1 MPEDTKRSPDGESPG
16 GAWRVAPLTASERR
30 RRRREGWI
38 ALAVVGALVALP
50 AGVDWTRNRLDS
62 GLFLFLNA
70 VTVILILVLGFLVTR
85 NFWKLVGER
94 RRGILGSRL
103 NLKFVSAFVLIAVL
117 TTSGFFVVSVF
128 FVTQSIDKWFS
139 VQVDR
144 ALEQSGEVVESY
156 YESTARSAD
165 FFARRIAATITREK
179 LLREDRLSALDRF
192 VAERQREFNLGV
204 VEVFSATGEE
214 LVSAINPE
222 IPAANFSH
230 RESDLVQSALMGGAN
245 WRVSEVGGGDVI
257 RAAVPIASSFR
268 PEEAVGVVV
277 VNALIPFS
285 QARKVAS
292 IRATLDEYRGLQP
305 TAGQIRGAY
314 LLELVLA
321 FALVLMLALWM
332 GFRLAKGVTGPI
344 AELAEGTVQ
353 VARGNLDVRVTASS
367 DDEVGLLVDSFN
379 QMLSDLRSAR
389 ADIERS
395 ATQLERRRRYME
407 IVLGKV
413 GAGVVSLDAEGLIR
427 TINPSAQRHLGI
439 SLGSQVVGRSLAQV
453 ASAAGVVEAIGN
465 LVGEIQR
472 GAEES
477 VQRQVQV
484 AEGDEAKS
492 FFVTLTAMHDES
504 GKSLGSVVVFDDYSQ
519 LMKVQRMS
527 AWREVARRIAHEIKN
542 PLTPIQ
548 LSAQRIRR
556 RFRDR
561 LAADPRELEIFD
573 ECLDAIT
580 SHVEGLK
587 VLVNEFSNFARL
599 PTANLQ
605 RDDLNRIIRD
615 LLSSY
620 AGTPGVVLRADLDAA
635 LPMVEV
641 DREQMRRAL
650 ANLLDNA
657 ISAARGGQEIS
668 GAGQAEV
675 LLRSA
680 VDSPLQSVRVEVV
693 DNGAG
698 VSPEERRRI
707 FEPYYSTKEQGT
719 GLGLAIVS
727 RIVADHH
734 GYLRVHAN
742 RPCGTRMVLELP
754 MPPAES
760 HAPAMVGLAA
770 GSGSA

>member
-1 MPEDTKRSPDGESPG
+1 MPEDTIRRPSRESPPSEG
-16 GAWRVAPLTASERR
+16 LVLALSASERR
-30 RRRREGWI
+30 RRRREAWI
-38 ALAVVGALVALP
+38 ALWVVGALLGVP
-50 AGVDWTRNRLDS
+50 AGMDWTRDRLDS

-70 VTVILILVLGFLVTR
+70 VSVILILVLGFLVTR

-103 NLKFVSAFVLIAVL
+103 NLKFVAAFVLIALV
-117 TTSGFFVVSVF
+117 TTSGFFVVSAF
-128 FVTQSIDKWFS
+128 FVTQSIDTWFS

-144 ALEQSGEVVESY
+144 ALEQSGEVAESY

-165 FFARRIAATITREK
+165 FFARRIAETITQEK
-179 LLREDRLSALDRF
+179 LLREDRLADLERF
-192 VAERQREFNLGV
+192 VGQRQRDFNLGV

-222 IPAANFSH
+222 IPAANFSR
-230 RESDLVQSALMGGAN
+230 RESELVQSAMQGGAN

-257 RAAVPIASSFR
+257 RAAVPVASSFR

-277 VNALIPFS
+277 VNVLIPFS

-292 IRATLDEYRGLQP
+292 IRATLDEYRALQP
-305 TAGQIRGAY
+305 NAGQIRSAY
-314 LLELVLA
+314 LLELLLA

-344 AELAEGTVQ
+344 AALAEGTVQ
-353 VARGNLDVRVTASS
+353 VAQGNLDVRVTASS

-379 QMLSDLRSAR
+379 RMLADLRAAR
-389 ADIERS
+389 SDIERS

-407 IVLGKV
+407 IVLGNV

-439 SLGSQVVGRSLAQV
+439 VATSPVVGRSLAQV
-453 ASAAGVVEAIGN
+453 AAPRQIGEALGR
-465 LVGEIQR
+465 LVGEAQH
-472 GAEES
+472 GAGES

-492 FFVTLTAMHDES
+492 FFVTLTAMHDAAEE
-504 GKSLGSVVVFDDYSQ
+504 SLGWVVVFDDYSQ
-519 LMKVQRMS
+519 LMKLQRMS

-548 LSAQRIRR
+548 LSTQRMRR

-561 LAADPRELEIFD
+561 LAADPRELRIFD
-573 ECLDAIT
+573 ECVDAIT

-599 PTANLQ
+599 PSANL
-605 RDDLNRIIRD
+605 RPDDLNRIIRE
-615 LLSSY
+615 LLASY
-620 AGTPGVVLRADLDAA
+620 SGTPGVLLRAELDEL
-635 LPMVEV
+635 LPRVEV

-650 ANLLDNA
+650 TNLLDNA
-657 ISAARGGQEIS
+657 ISAARERQAAFGSGG
-668 GAGQAEV
+668 AEV

-680 VDSPLQSVRVEVV
+680 YDAALQSARVEVV
-693 DNGAG
+693 DNGTGIA
-698 VSPEERRRI
+698 PRDRRRI
-707 FEPYYSTKEQGT
+707 FEPYYSTKESGT

-742 RPCGTRMVLELP
+742 RPRGARVVLELP
-754 MPPAES
+754 LARGES
-760 HAPAMVGLAA
+760 PNPTAVAVVTAP
-770 GSGSA
+770 GSV